1 MNTRKYTIGIID
13 LLFFRNWSFLLV
25 FKHFDCSIFA
35 ASFERTVYLEFAY
48 LTDSWCLLWNNLSS
62 SDQLWNLSILTQ
74 NHWNKLLCGFCYK
87 CINLLDSHKP
97 RNVKLQK
104 QWYILFWNSDVSYF
118 YFSVCGASKNDDFYE
133 VIIMVFILL
142 FGHFMIDWI
151 KSLWMVSVGQYKE
164 RHLFLDS
171 SLQTVQFRAKI

>member
-1 MNTRKYTIGIID
+1 M
-13 LLFFRNWSFLLV
+13 

-35 ASFERTVYLEFAY
+35 ASFETTVYLEFAY

-62 SDQLWNLSILTQ
+62 SDKLWNLSILTQ
-74 NHWNKLLCGFCYK
+74 NYWNKLLCGFCYQ

-104 QWYILFWNSDVSYF
+104 QLIYFVLKFWCIIFLLFSLW
-118 YFSVCGASKNDDFYE
+118 CQKAWWFYE